1 MKYEYRVLLLLLNGS
16 WTDVSVMFHNEDA
29 ALEDLRIRR
38 EVSPG
43 RQYKIQRRVAT
54 PWEDVEEQQDG
65 EA

>member
-1 MKYEYRVLLLLLNGS
+1 MRYEYRVLLLLLNGI
-16 WTDVSVMFHNEDA
+16 WTDSSFTFHNEDA
-29 ALEDLRIRR
+29 AREDLRIRR

-43 RQYKIQRRVAT
+43 RQYKIQRRLVN